1 MSNDVSGVNAAR
13 GIFGPLFVPRKD
25 FVPGRGRWHCYEF
38 MVQANTPG
46 QRDGRV
52 AFWIDGHLAADFPN
66 LRFRSV
72 DALKINRVNVGMK
85 AGITVSTAYGLTM
98 SSWLRPISGR

>member
-1 MSNDVSGVNAAR
+1 
-13 GIFGPLFVPRKD
+13 
-25 FVPGRGRWHCYEF
+25 

-52 AFWIDGHLAADFPN
+52 TFWIDGHLAADFPN

-72 DALKINRVNVGMK
+72 DALKINRVNVGM
-85 AGITVSTAYGLTM
+85 GPPDPTA
-98 SSWLRPISGR
+98 LRPRRQTGS